1 MELLTSA
8 GTLAELGCPSQDVGF
23 NGPCICQNTLEQGTW
38 RRMNLHEV
46 MNEVVLQKYC
56 HDLRAFSYAEYL
68 KTFVRPDAGGRM
80 VQTFVSHWWGED
92 CKNVV
97 YESSCG
103 IGW

>member
-1 MELLTSA
+1 MRWHCNNQA
-8 GTLAELGCPSQDVGF
+8 DLGCPSQDVGF

-92 CKNVV
+92 CKTCVV
-97 YESSCG
+97 FVKQLL
-103 IGW
+103 